1 MGPLSLCPR
10 DLGKASELTTSDC
23 SGRPGP
29 ADGSNKPPKFFH
41 TACPRVTLWKLCG
54 AQIKAERALGSSR
67 NHGNA
72 LPQLCHRTA
81 TSPKWH
87 STPDIFI
94 YPWVKPRFF
103 LGDGSIGRDAGNQ
116 LVAGTFGSVDDV
128 KQFQSCSRARVH
140 FPLSNEAGRAEPN
153 RSTQAGAAVQC
164 RWSAVQAWGRFL
176 RGKKLYQSI

>member
-1 MGPLSLCPR
+1 M
-10 DLGKASELTTSDC
+10 
-23 SGRPGP
+23 
-29 ADGSNKPPKFFH
+29 
-41 TACPRVTLWKLCG
+41 TLWKLCG

-103 LGDGSIGRDAGNQ
+103 LGDGSIGR
-116 LVAGTFGSVDDV
+116 AGTRGTNWWPARSAA
-128 KQFQSCSRARVH
+128 STTSNNSNRA
-140 FPLSNEAGRAEPN
+140 PALAYCLSTFSGRAEPN
-153 RSTQAGAAVQC
+153 RSTQAGCRAVQLV
-164 RWSAVQAWGRFL
+164 RGAGLDRFL
-176 RGKKLYQSI
+176 RGKLSQSI

>member
-103 LGDGSIGRDAGNQ
+103 LGDGSIGR
-116 LVAGTFGSVDDV
+116 AGTRGTNWWPARSAASTTSNNSNRAPALAYCLSTFST
-128 KQFQSCSRARVH
+128 FERSR
-140 FPLSNEAGRAEPN
+140 P
-153 RSTQAGAAVQC
+153 C
-164 RWSAVQAWGRFL
+164 
-176 RGKKLYQSI
+176 

>member
-128 KQFQSCSRARVH
+128 KQFQSCSRARVLLVN
-140 FPLSNEAGRAEPN
+140 FSTFE
-153 RSTQAGAAVQC
+153 RSRPC
-164 RWSAVQAWGRFL
+164 
-176 RGKKLYQSI
+176 